1 MMAEGARKEWL
12 TVGFELRTSHRR
24 IIQNSQGKELS
35 APGAIEAKVIFA
47 FLPLHGFDGL
57 IAVGRNV
64 NCARHL
70 SIMSNLMTQAT
81 DEPTPGPESHPTPFW
96 GTRCP
101 KPNILEAFSQ
111 ANHLQGSPR
120 FKHVS
125 TLALEAGLMRTLEP
139 SIVRIHPHSDRQPRR
154 DKRLGPAS
162 RERHRG
168 DRSVQ

>member
-1 MMAEGARKEWL
+1 LDDLGNLPSLSMMAEGARKEWL

-81 DEPTPGPESHPTPFW
+81 DEPTAWT
-96 GTRCP
+96 
-101 KPNILEAFSQ
+101 
-111 ANHLQGSPR
+111 
-120 FKHVS
+120 
-125 TLALEAGLMRTLEP
+125 
-139 SIVRIHPHSDRQPRR
+139 
-154 DKRLGPAS
+154 
-162 RERHRG
+162 
-168 DRSVQ
+168 